1 MWNWLNCYLSG
12 RHDFGV
18 SCAPGAIFLRC
29 THCGKQSSGWAL
41 KDHQAPLQPARA
53 QVARPRVMAPAV
65 VTRSATPLP
74 FTPRG
79 IGRLHSA

>member
-29 THCGKQSSGWAL
+29 IHCGKQSSGWAL
-41 KDHQAPLQPARA
+41 RGNQGPLIPAKAHLPAHAVMARA
-53 QVARPRVMAPAV
+53 AGG
-65 VTRSATPLP
+65 PLP

-79 IGRLHSA
+79 TGRLHSA